1 MQARSIIQA
10 EKSQQTGV
18 FNSRGRKTS
27 QDQKLHVV
35 RKARFRVVQWI
46 RNFYWQSCDCRRRY
60 STDYVSVRMGYGA
73 EAYNKDRDDEMKG
86 VSLATMARVVRSGSV
101 AITAPLI

>member
-1 MQARSIIQA
+1 
-10 EKSQQTGV
+10 
-18 FNSRGRKTS
+18 
-27 QDQKLHVV
+27 
-35 RKARFRVVQWI
+35 
-46 RNFYWQSCDCRRRY
+46 
-60 STDYVSVRMGYGA
+60 MGYGA